1 MEVSLLFM
9 GLAVILSS
17 MSPVSGKIYLVQTK
31 DKASDLDFMKNV
43 PPTTTWKPKWT
54 KRTTTTTRTTITTT
68 TTTRTTNTT
77 TTTTTTTSKVTWKT
91 KGKPRTTATKKV
103 YQPKSLADYDYDGD
117 VAWISFPKDSP
128 LRG

>member
-1 MEVSLLFM
+1 MGKRGESKIRSNMASLKVSLLSM

-31 DKASDLDFMKNV
+31 DKASDLDFMKYV

-68 TTTRTTNTT
+68 TTTI
-77 TTTTTTTSKVTWKT
+77 TTSKVTWKT
-91 KGKPRTTATKKV
+91 KWKPRT
-103 YQPKSLADYDYDGD
+103 
-117 VAWISFPKDSP
+117 
-128 LRG
+128 